1 LAALKSTAAANG
13 LDLDKNFGTQLQT
26 WLQNMDQGESVETY
40 KQIIRSTAKL
50 GLPDKVGSLL
60 DLGVDLDT
68 VYQPYKNIMYQVL
81 EVNPETIGVNDA
93 TLRKAIGPDKEMS
106 LYEWQDY
113 LKQDPRWQYTNNARE
128 AAYDSAKTVLKDF
141 GMIG

>member
-1 LAALKSTAAANG
+1 
-13 LDLDKNFGTQLQT
+13 LQT
-26 WLQNMDQGESVETY
+26 WLQNINQGESVETY
-40 KQIIRSTAKL
+40 KQIIRGAAKL

-81 EVNPETIGVNDA
+81 EVNPETINVNDA

-106 LYEWQDY
+106 LYEWQDF
-113 LKQDPRWQYTNNARE
+113 LKKDPRWQYTNNARE
-128 AAYDSAKTVLKDF
+128 SAYDAARTVLKDF